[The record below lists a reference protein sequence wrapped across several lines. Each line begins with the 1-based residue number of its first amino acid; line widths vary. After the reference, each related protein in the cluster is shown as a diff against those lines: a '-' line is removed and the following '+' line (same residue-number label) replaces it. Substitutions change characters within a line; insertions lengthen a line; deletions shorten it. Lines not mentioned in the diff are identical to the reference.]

1 MTESVHFMSKR
12 SDWAT
17 PQDLF
22 DKLNKQFNFDIDV
35 CADVSNAK
43 CKKYYSIEDDALS
56 QTWKGYCF
64 MNPPYG
70 REISKWV
77 KKAYESSGANSFS
90 PISSGEA
97 TVVCLLPSRTDTKW
111 WHDYVMKA
119 DTVKFIK
126 GRLKFDG
133 HKNSAPFPS
142 AIVVFGNY
150 PKYQW
155 GFFAYE

>member
-70 REISKWV
+70 REIPKWV
-77 KKAYESSGANSFS
+77 EKAYESAK
-90 PISSGEA
+90 SGEA

-111 WHDYVMKA
+111 WHDHVMKA
-119 DTVKFIK
+119 DTIRFIK

-142 AIVVFGNY
+142 VIAIFGNY